1 MMSPEFQFFPSR
13 TLSWYMAKAFLVRSA
28 AVLLALVIV
37 LQTLDLLGESGDI
50 LAYQGN
56 GDAQLWHYVALR
68 LPQIVSRFLPFSV
81 LLGTLITLVTLNQN
95 SEVIAMKA
103 GGVSAHQILAPLV
116 LASMSIA
123 ALSFAFNERIVT
135 RATATLNAWQ
145 DVNYGPIHKGPN
157 VPTNIWVR
165 DGDDIIHTDEVLGHG
180 DQVHLKGVTVYDRDG
195 GELHHILK
203 AAAADPLPGPGG
215 HGIAGWRAANVTLF
229 DVASGTETVIPRY
242 DFGTHVTS
250 DQFTLAD
257 VSADEHS
264 LSDLGAAIND
274 LHAAGRPT
282 GPLETGWWH
291 KISGPLS
298 SLLMP
303 LLAGVAAFGLAR
315 SGALFVRAVIGMGL
329 GFFYFVAD
337 NFAVAMGNLGA
348 YPPFLAAWAPF
359 LLFLLIGETVLI
371 RTEE

>member
-1 MMSPEFQFFPSR
+1 MISPELSFFPSR
-13 TLSWYMAKAFLVRSA
+13 TLAWYMAKAFLMRSM
-28 AVLLALVIV
+28 AVLLSLVVI

-50 LAYQGN
+50 LAYPGN

-68 LPQIVSRFLPFSV
+68 IPQLVAFLLPFSV

-116 LASMSIA
+116 LASIGVA
-123 ALSFAFNERIVT
+123 AFSFSFNERIVT
-135 RATATLNAWQ
+135 RATVTLNAWQ
-145 DVNYGPIHKGPN
+145 DVNYGPVPKGHGNPS
-157 VPTNIWVR
+157 NIWVR
-165 DGDDIIHTDEVLGHG
+165 EGDDIVHA
-180 DQVHLKGVTVYDRDG
+180 DQVIGRGAGVHLAGVTVYDRDG
-195 GELHHILK
+195 GELHRIFSAPSAQAK
-203 AAAADPLPGPGG
+203 PGPNGTTL
-215 HGIAGWRAANVTLF
+215 GWTAPDVTMF
-229 DVASGTETVIPRY
+229 DVVSGTQLRMARY
-242 DFGTHVTS
+242 DFGQHITP

-257 VSADEHS
+257 VNADERS
-264 LSDLGAAIND
+264 LAELGTVVD
-274 LHAAGRPT
+274 ELKSAGRPT

-291 KISGPLS
+291 KLSGPLS

-315 SGALFVRAVIGMGL
+315 SGALFLRAVIGMAL
-329 GFFYFVAD
+329 GFTYFVAD